1 MLINFY
7 SLFQIYETLGKA
19 NIPYLQVP
27 GLEECFKQYECPFL
41 NLETLYQQLHY
52 YKNNFNLIVSTYH
65 CL

>member
-1 MLINFY
+1 MLIYFY

-41 NLETLYQQLHY
+41 HY
-52 YKNNFNLIVSTYH
+52 INNCTITRIILT
-65 CL
+65 